1 MTGPL
6 DQLTQL
12 WSASDPY
19 DYDFEPVRTLQLA
32 AADRLL
38 ARRRETIRVLDRRA
52 TDAGVTSIDRL
63 ESVIPLLF
71 SHTTYKSYPDSFLRD
86 HRWDRMTAWLSA
98 LSSNRIE
105 GADLENVSDID
116 DWLGRLYAAGH
127 YVVATS
133 GTTGRPSFLNTSRD
147 DHQALEMG
155 YHRGA
160 VGVAGADDT
169 LARTGFLAIP
179 RGTTSVAQ
187 IAVARMAERFVR
199 TGEIY
204 YLTDEPIRVAQIARM
219 GQLRVAIA
227 DGTALPGEIAAAEQ
241 EGKEQAARGGQA
253 LDRFVERILDRH
265 AEPLFVGGTY
275 GLIWMLV
282 EAARARGLKD
292 GAFHPDT
299 VLFAGGGLKG
309 VRAPEDFLD
318 QIRAFF
324 GPGVAQFEAY
334 GMSEFNTPFARCPA
348 ANYHAPP
355 TTLLLILD
363 KAGEEPAVISGSAVE
378 GRLAAVDL
386 TISGRWGGVISGDR
400 VSVSFAPCPCG
411 RRSPAITEIARYT
424 DLPEGDDKLSCAGT
438 VDAYVRGSIESWV

>member
-12 WSASDPY
+12 WSASDPF
-19 DYDFEPVRTLQLA
+19 DYDFEHVRTLRLA
-32 AADRLL
+32 AADRHL

-63 ESVIPLLF
+63 ENAIPLLF

-86 HRWDRMTAWLSA
+86 HRWDRLAAWLGA
-98 LSSNRIE
+98 LSTDRID
-105 GADLENVSDID
+105 GVDLDGVIDID
-116 DWLGRLYAAGH
+116 DWLSRLYAAGH
-127 YVVATS
+127 HVVATS
-133 GTTGRPSFLNTSRD
+133 GTSGRTSFLNTTRD
-147 DHQALEMG
+147 DHDALEMG
-155 YHRGA
+155 FYRGA
-160 VGVAGADDT
+160 VAVAGADDT
-169 LARTGFLAIP
+169 VERTGFLAIP

-187 IAVARMAERFVR
+187 IAVARMAKRFVR
-199 TGEIY
+199 AGEVY

-227 DGTALPGEIAAAEQ
+227 DGTASPGEIAAAEQ
-241 EGKEQAARGGQA
+241 EGKQQAARGRQA
-253 LDRFVERILDRH
+253 LDRFVERILDH
-265 AEPLFVGGTY
+265 HTEPLFIGGTY

-282 EAARARGLKD
+282 ESARARGLKA

-309 VRAPEDFLD
+309 VRAPDDFLD

-334 GMSEFNTPFARCPA
+334 GMSELNAPFARCSA

-355 TTLLLILD
+355 TTLFLVLD
-363 KAGEEPAVISGSAVE
+363 KAGEELAAVSEDAAQ

-386 TISGRWGGVISGDR
+386 TVSGRWGGVISGDR
-400 VSVSFAPCPCG
+400 VSMCFAPCPCG
-411 RRSPAITEIARYT
+411 RRSPAITEITRYT